1 MILQAKILRKT
12 SWVTGELHGNQDFE
26 LLNYLNN
33 LSFSISLKKQIDNR
47 LFHTG
52 KLEIISQLSR
62 RDIKALQ

>member
-47 LFHTG
+47 LFYV
-52 KLEIISQLSR
+52 SYW
-62 RDIKALQ
+62 